1 MVCAVSVHFG
11 TTNLIVVGDYSHEHT
26 EGGGGGYLL
35 CGYGGDNSSLMS
47 FMHS

>member
-26 EGGGGGYLL
+26 EGGGGG
-35 CGYGGDNSSLMS
+35 GGGGIFIMRLQWG
-47 FMHS
+47 